1 MHNSGQSFL
10 PVASFAILQVNAPL
24 TAKKG
29 GISNQKESITKLKE
43 TNPMKKTISTI
54 HIINAP
60 SENVWAN
67 ISKATGVNEWLPV
80 ITACHLDG
88 DKRVCLTEQGEMNE
102 TILKVDNT
110 NQVFQYAIDSQPLLP
125 IENVVGTMKVNEK
138 GEQTQLQWD
147 LEFTI
152 KDESLFEMVK
162 QAVESMYGEGAN
174 GLEKIS
180 K

>member
-1 MHNSGQSFL
+1 
-10 PVASFAILQVNAPL
+10 
-24 TAKKG
+24 
-29 GISNQKESITKLKE
+29 
-43 TNPMKKTISTI
+43 MKKIISTMHTI
-54 HIINAP
+54 KAP

-80 ITACHLDG
+80 ITACQLDG

-110 NQVFQYAIDSQPLLP
+110 NQVFQYSIDSQPLLP